1 MTCASRESPNRG
13 IRVAAA
19 VAIIMVS
26 LLSGNINIS
35 DILERKGL
43 ASQLPNTIVLIIL
56 YADLSVIRKND
67 VT

>member
-26 LLSGNINIS
+26 LLSGNINIF
-35 DILERKGL
+35 DILEKKGL